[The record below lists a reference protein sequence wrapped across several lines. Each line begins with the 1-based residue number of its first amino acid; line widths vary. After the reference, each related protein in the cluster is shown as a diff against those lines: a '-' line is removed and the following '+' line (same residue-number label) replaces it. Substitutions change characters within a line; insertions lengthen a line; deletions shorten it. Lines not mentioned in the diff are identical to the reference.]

1 MHQDPYSSYPYYANN
16 YANPPPPPPRPQQ
29 HHQHHRGGGGG
40 GGRKHG
46 CQIKNADA
54 ASSLRQ
60 SLLPLVAA
68 TSTKSTLDEKSID
81 KSTHKKG
88 VNPKMVQ
95 KYAGRGLKTITVS
108 APGMRPQKF
117 RICVG
122 NHPDDVKEWIEE
134 RKRRFPRQRSSTV
147 EGGGEERREDKEVVG
162 SAVSSCKRM
171 RDDHDGDEGGVETKK
186 ANNNENADEDHD
198 GCGKRANIGGLS
210 SLLAGY
216 NSSSSTEEATSTSK
230 DIHLRYTAATTTS
243 MTETTITSTDLTPP
257 KRICRHYRRG
267 NCRLGASCKFLHSTD
282 PIVVPA
288 TGDGTN
294 CNSTCRQ
301 KNNGQSQ
308 SERDKARNRRDGE
321 MRALGLVLPVR
332 DNKNG
337 KVIDSTSLLHKLLRR
352 DKEREHR
359 LTLQLL
365 RYIVDSDHFQAGDE
379 DVADKEKINSKTSV
393 SK

>member
-1 MHQDPYSSYPYYANN
+1 
-16 YANPPPPPPRPQQ
+16 
-29 HHQHHRGGGGG
+29 
-40 GGRKHG
+40 
-46 CQIKNADA
+46 
-54 ASSLRQ
+54 
-60 SLLPLVAA
+60 
-68 TSTKSTLDEKSID
+68 
-81 KSTHKKG
+81 
-88 VNPKMVQ
+88 MVQ

-134 RKRRFPRQRSSTV
+134 RKRRFPRQKNSTV
-147 EGGGEERREDKEVVG
+147 EGGEERREDKEVVG
-162 SAVSSCKRM
+162 SVVSSRKRM

-186 ANNNENADEDHD
+186 AISNNENADEDHD
-198 GCGKRANIGGLS
+198 GCRIGGLS

-216 NSSSSTEEATSTSK
+216 DSSSSTEEATSTSK
-230 DIHLRYTAATTTS
+230 DVHLRSTATTTTS
-243 MTETTITSTDLTPP
+243 MTETTITSTDPVMPP

-282 PIVVPA
+282 PIVVPS
-288 TGDGTN
+288 TGYGTT
-294 CNSTCRQ
+294 CNSTRRQ

-308 SERDKARNRRDGE
+308 SERDKAWNRRDEE
-321 MRALGLVLPVR
+321 MRALGLALPVR
-332 DNKNG
+332 GNRNG
-337 KVIDSTSLLHKLLRR
+337 KAIDKTSLLHKLLRR

-379 DVADKEKINSKTSV
+379 DVADKEKLNSKISET
-393 SK
+393 K

>member
-1 MHQDPYSSYPYYANN
+1 
-16 YANPPPPPPRPQQ
+16 
-29 HHQHHRGGGGG
+29 
-40 GGRKHG
+40 
-46 CQIKNADA
+46 
-54 ASSLRQ
+54 
-60 SLLPLVAA
+60 
-68 TSTKSTLDEKSID
+68 
-81 KSTHKKG
+81 
-88 VNPKMVQ
+88 MVQ

-134 RKRRFPRQRSSTV
+134 RKRRFPRQKNSSV
-147 EGGGEERREDKEVVG
+147 EEERREDKEFVG
-162 SAVSSCKRM
+162 SAVSSRKRM

-186 ANNNENADEDHD
+186 AISNNENADEDHD
-198 GCGKRANIGGLS
+198 GCRKRANIGGLS

-216 NSSSSTEEATSTSK
+216 DSSSSTEEATSTSK
-230 DIHLRYTAATTTS
+230 DVHLRSTATTTTS
-243 MTETTITSTDLTPP
+243 MTETTITSTDPITPP

-288 TGDGTN
+288 TGYGTT
-294 CNSTCRQ
+294 CNSTRRQ

-308 SERDKARNRRDGE
+308 SERDKARNRRDEE
-321 MRALGLVLPVR
+321 MRALGLALPVR
-332 DNKNG
+332 GNRNG
-337 KVIDSTSLLHKLLRR
+337 KAIDNTSLLHKLLRR

-365 RYIVDSDHFQAGDE
+365 RYIVDSDHFKAGDE
-379 DVADKEKINSKTSV
+379 DVADKEKLF
-393 SK
+393 